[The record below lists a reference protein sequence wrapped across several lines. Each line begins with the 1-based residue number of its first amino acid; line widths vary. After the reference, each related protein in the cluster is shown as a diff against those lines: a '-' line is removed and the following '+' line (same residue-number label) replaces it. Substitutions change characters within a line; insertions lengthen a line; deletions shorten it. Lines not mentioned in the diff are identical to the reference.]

1 MPFCTSQ
8 VLAAHTLQVS
18 YAGNACTPRGGL
30 RSARVSRTRRG
41 GVRLGFARRRKAKVR
56 VTVQRVTRRGL
67 RRVLSTRRSR
77 PVTLRHG
84 RLGRG
89 TYVATF
95 RIRTANGRVDQRRRA
110 FRVAGRRVRRLAA
123 FARDPSCAMV
133 TGLALRSPVVGRRAR
148 LAFRLDRTARVTVRV
163 LRGKRTV
170 RRLKLGTKQG
180 ETGYS
185 VVLRRLRKGA
195 GRVRLDARSAGG
207 RRTHATLHF
216 RRR

>member
-1 MPFCTSQ
+1 M
-8 VLAAHTLQVS
+8 
-18 YAGNACTPRGGL
+18 
-30 RSARVSRTRRG
+30 
-41 GVRLGFARRRKAKVR
+41 
-56 VTVQRVTRRGL
+56 
-67 RRVLSTRRSR
+67 LSTRRSKSLS
-77 PVTLRHG
+77 LRRG
-84 RLGRG
+84 RLKRG

-95 RIRTANGRVDQRRRA
+95 RMRAANGRIDQRRRA
-110 FRVAGRRVRRLAA
+110 FRVGGGRVRRLAT

-133 TGLALRSPVVGRRAR
+133 TGLALRSPLVGRRAR

-163 LRGKRTV
+163 LRGKRTL

-180 ETGYS
+180 DKGYS

-216 RRR
+216 VRR